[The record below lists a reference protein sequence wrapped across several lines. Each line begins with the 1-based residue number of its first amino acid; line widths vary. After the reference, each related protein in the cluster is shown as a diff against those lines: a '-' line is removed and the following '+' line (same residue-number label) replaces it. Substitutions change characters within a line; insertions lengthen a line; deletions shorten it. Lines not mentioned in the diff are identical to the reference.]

1 MAITKPAGAGRGALP
16 AELTSF
22 VGRRQELRET
32 RRLLASSR
40 ILTLTGVGGVGKTRL
55 ALRMAAEVRRTFP
68 DGVWFVELASLHDPQ
83 LVPHTVANTL
93 ELRQVSADPAADLAA
108 YLEPQQL
115 LVVLDNCEHLTDAC
129 AVLASKLLAAAP
141 GLRILATSRHVLGVE
156 GEQILSVPPLSTPDS
171 EVLAGDAT
179 HYESVRLFLERAT
192 AVAPGFEITDAN
204 RAAVVEVCRRL
215 DGIPLAIELAAVW
228 LRILSPAQI
237 LERLEDRFRL
247 LTSGRPAAPA
257 RQQALDAAVG
267 WSYDLCSPTEQLM
280 WARLSVFAGG
290 FDLEAA
296 EDVCSGGRDRARRGA
311 QPGREPGEQ
320 VDHCPASWPPRTA
333 RPGTTCS
340 RPSGSTAPSGS
351 PPPTRCARC
360 RSGTATTTGRWPRRS
375 PPRASGPTRRDWF
388 LRLRRESANLR
399 AALEFCLGDE
409 HEAAAA
415 FDIAAPIWNFWFA
428 GFLREGYRHLTRAL
442 DLATEQTAARAYA
455 LWAASYLAMF
465 ATDFDRN
472 ASMLAECDEIAAR
485 LDDPLLHAR
494 IKECRGQATL
504 YQGDIPGAIE
514 LLEQARR
521 EFQALADPLGEF
533 DTLILLTACTFF
545 LDDPRADEF
554 SRQALALAE
563 QHGAQSSTAY
573 ALWAVGIAQW
583 RAGDFAR
590 ATQSLRRSVRLFLP
604 MHDLTG
610 ISFGVQALSWCA
622 SFAEP
627 GERAARLL
635 GAAQAVW
642 RTSGA
647 KVDETTAY
655 SVFDQRSADALRAAG
670 SGVFETTSFEQ
681 AFAEGASYSF
691 DQAVALALGEN
702 DDADAPAHRVHG
714 TQGGSRRRAD
724 PARARGRRAARRGPE
739 QQGHRGP
746 ARHLPAH
753 GRDAR
758 RPHPRKAGP
767 DLPWPGREL
776 GRRAGRLEPVERP
789 HRAHVGHIY
798 VVISVSVPIRYPGRW
813 PTVDESFSTTRGLPC
828 AASCP
833 QPPPCQHGR
842 ATASSGGGTTG
853 HDRPREAPA
862 ARLHPR

>member
-22 VGRRQELRET
+22 VGRRHELRET

-108 YLEPQQL
+108 YLEAQQL

-192 AVAPGFEITDAN
+192 AVAPGFEITDLN

-228 LRILSPAQI
+228 LRILSPVQI

-247 LTSGRPAAPA
+247 LSSGRPAAPA

-267 WSYDLCSPTEQLM
+267 WSHDLCSPTEQLM
-280 WARLSVFAGG
+280 WARLSVFVGG

-296 EDVCSGGRDRARRGA
+296 EHVCSGGDIERDEVLGL
-311 QPGREPGEQ
+311 
-320 VDHCPASWPPRTA
+320 VASLVNKSIIVRKVATEN
-333 RPGTTCS
+333 
-340 RPSGSTAPSGS
+340 STAWYHMLETIRQYG
-351 PPPTRCARC
+351 A
-360 RSGTATTTGRWPRRS
+360 GRLTS
-375 PPRASGPTRRDWF
+375 ADQVRALQVRHRDHYRTLAAAFAAEGFGPDQAHWF
-388 LRLRRESANLR
+388 LQLRRESANLR

-442 DLATEQTAARAYA
+442 ELATEQTASRAYA

-533 DTLILLTACTFF
+533 DTLILLTASTFF

-554 SRQALALAE
+554 SRLALALAE

-573 ALWAVGIAQW
+573 ALWAVGIAKW
-583 RAGDFAR
+583 RAGDFDR

-655 SVFDQRSADALRAAG
+655 SVFDQRSTDALRAAG

-691 DQAVALALGEN
+691 HQAVALALGED
-702 DDADAPAHRVHG
+702 DDADAPPTASPAPRAG
-714 TQGGSRRRAD
+714 AAGGLTRRER
-724 PARARGRRAARRGPE
+724 E
-739 QQGHRGP
+739 V
-746 ARHLPAH
+746 
-753 GRDAR
+753 
-758 RPHPRKAGP
+758 AGLLAEGLSNK
-767 DLPWPGREL
+767 DI
-776 GRRAGRLEPVERP
+776 AGRL
-789 HRAHVGHIY
+789 
-798 VVISVSVPIRYPGRW
+798 VISQR
-813 PTVDESFSTTRGLPC
+813 TVETHVDHVLGKLGLTSRGQVASWV
-828 AASCP
+828 AA
-833 QPPPCQHGR
+833 Q
-842 ATASSGGGTTG
+842 GG
-853 HDRPREAPA
+853 
-862 ARLHPR
+862 